1 MQCPYCGVIDSKV
14 VDSRSSENDTSV
26 RRRRECNACERRFT
40 TFERIERRGR
50 LVVIKRDGRRVPFSN
65 DKILNGIRAACGKL
79 PISEE
84 VKLEIVRQVDDLMH
98 RSYEREVE
106 SLKIGHEVA
115 RYLRGIDQ
123 IAFVRHA
130 SEYLSFESIE
140 DIEEVIQELR
150 ESPPA
155 VEGQSELFPSE

>member
-1 MQCPYCGVIDSKV
+1 MQCPYCGLIDSKV

-26 RRRRECNACERRFT
+26 RRRRECNACGRRFT

-84 VKLEIVRQVDDLMH
+84 VKLEIVRQIDDLMH
-98 RSYEREVE
+98 RTHEREVE

-115 RYLRGIDQ
+115 RYLREIDQ
-123 IAFVRHA
+123 IAFVRYA

-140 DIEEVIQELR
+140 DIEEVIQELKQ
-150 ESPPA
+150 SPPE

>member
-1 MQCPYCGVIDSKV
+1 MQCPYCGLIDSKV

-26 RRRRECNACERRFT
+26 RRRRECNACGRRFT

-50 LVVIKRDGRRVPFSN
+50 LVGIKREGRRVPCSN

-84 VKLEIVRQVDDLMH
+84 VKLEIVRQIDDLMH
-98 RSYEREVE
+98 RTHEREVE

-115 RYLRGIDQ
+115 RYLREIDQ
-123 IAFVRHA
+123 IAFVRYA

-140 DIEEVIQELR
+140 DIEEVIQELKQ
-150 ESPPA
+150 SPPE

>member
-1 MQCPYCGVIDSKV
+1 M
-14 VDSRSSENDTSV
+14 
-26 RRRRECNACERRFT
+26 
-40 TFERIERRGR
+40 
-50 LVVIKRDGRRVPFSN
+50 VIKRDGRRVPFSN

-79 PISEE
+79 PVSEE

-98 RSYEREVE
+98 RSYERQVE

-123 IAFVRHA
+123 IAFVRYA

>member
-98 RSYEREVE
+98 RS
-106 SLKIGHEVA
+106 HE
-115 RYLRGIDQ
+115 
-123 IAFVRHA
+123 A
-130 SEYLSFESIE
+130 SELKYHQHQ
-140 DIEEVIQELR
+140 IQRLHINTH
-150 ESPPA
+150 
-155 VEGQSELFPSE
+155 